1 MENLREAKRWLERA
15 KSAML
20 KVKAAERVEGVMY
33 EDLCLDLFQVSER
46 ALVAYFL
53 YLNQG
58 IPPVRSLGGML
69 DLLASRGFAL
79 PDWLSDVVKLDQY
92 GLVTREEFFKHS
104 VNKMEYVVMRELSEM
119 LLEWVEGELEQHN
132 IGQ

>member
-1 MENLREAKRWLERA
+1 MENLSEAKRWLERA
-15 KSAML
+15 KSVML

-33 EDLCLDLFQVSER
+33 EDLCLDLFHVSER

-58 IPPVRSLGGML
+58 IPPVRSLEGML

-92 GLVTREEFFKHS
+92 GFVRREELLKRS
-104 VNKMEYVVMRELSEM
+104 VNRMEYIVMRELSEM
-119 LLEWVEGELEQHN
+119 LLEWVEGELAQHN